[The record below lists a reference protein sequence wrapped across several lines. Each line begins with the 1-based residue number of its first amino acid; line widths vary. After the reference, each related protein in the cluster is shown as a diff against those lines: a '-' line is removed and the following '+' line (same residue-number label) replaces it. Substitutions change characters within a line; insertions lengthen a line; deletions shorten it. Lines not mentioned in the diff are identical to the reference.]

1 MVEKKNRSICSVK
14 DRYGRKIDYLR
25 VSITDRCNLRCSYCM
40 PKRVIQF
47 LPSDQILR
55 YEEILRLTDIFIKMG
70 IKKLRITGGEPLI
83 RRNVLFLFRE
93 LGKRQALREITLTT
107 NGTMLAH
114 YAEGLFDAG
123 IKRVNISLDTL
134 NRENYRRITGVDQID
149 TVIEGIKILQ
159 YLGIT
164 IKLNVVA
171 MKGINDGEFTD
182 FIHFSEQNHIEVRFI
197 EVMPHMYRD
206 TFTKNVFIS
215 TESIMQKIGRR
226 YTLLPVS
233 SNANNTTSRIYKIK
247 HSDVKVGFI
256 SAVSRPFCSGCN
268 KLRLMA
274 DGTLRTCLFSERG
287 KNLKILLSQG
297 ITDSEI
303 INEIMAE
310 LSEKPQHHEL
320 SKDNR
325 NLVMHR
331 VGG

>member
-1 MVEKKNRSICSVK
+1 
-14 DRYGRKIDYLR
+14 
-25 VSITDRCNLRCSYCM
+25 
-40 PKRVIQF
+40 
-47 LPSDQILR
+47 
-55 YEEILRLTDIFIKMG
+55 MG
-70 IKKLRITGGEPLI
+70 IQKLRITGGEPLI
-83 RRNVLFLFRE
+83 RRNVLFLYRE

-107 NGTMLAH
+107 NGTMLTH

-123 IKRVNISLDTL
+123 IKRINVSLDTL
-134 NRENYRRITGVDQID
+134 NRANYRRITGVDQID

-159 YLGIT
+159 HLGIT

-182 FIHFSEQNHIEVRFI
+182 FIRFSEQNNIEVRFI
-197 EVMPHMYRD
+197 EVMPHMYSD
-206 TFTKNVFIS
+206 TFTQNVFIS
-215 TESIMQKIGRR
+215 TESIMQKIGRS

-233 SNANNTTSRIYKIK
+233 SNANNATARIYKIK

-256 SAVSRPFCSGCN
+256 SAVSLPFCSGCN

-274 DGTLRTCLFSERG
+274 DGTLRTCLFSESG

-297 ITDSEI
+297 NTDKEI

-310 LSEKPQHHEL
+310 LSKKPQNHEL
-320 SKDNR
+320 NKDYS